1 MKNLK
6 TLLALALSLSMCVS
20 LAACG
25 SSADDDDEDKA
36 EKKTPTSSAA
46 AAEKESDEKTESK
59 AEAEESTAESTAD
72 ESEATESETD
82 TDSSESSLTLDYFE
96 AIAKEIANVS
106 TIEEA
111 EKIVTEKLPV
121 DVSSK
126 EVSEFTQDKDGFDS
140 YFAVYKLQQPINA
153 FGNVA
158 EIDDPMPPVDAV
170 TIRAST
176 KGSKPDSISFSM
188 TETPEKE
195 SEYYENNDL
204 YSERGFS
211 RSSLI
216 KIKLCNELGDRYGE
230 EYESDVYDVY
240 YWMPD
245 GLPFTVS
252 LHEQNADYKTGSYHS
267 IDFDYDPDYIEK

>member
-72 ESEATESETD
+72 ESEATETD
-82 TDSSESSLTLDYFE
+82 TDSSESSLTLNDFE

-106 TIEEA
+106 TMEEA
-111 EKIVTEKLPV
+111 EKIVTEKLSV

-126 EVSEFTQDKDGFDS
+126 YVFEATKDKEGFDAYS
-140 YFAVYKLQQPINA
+140 IEYALQTPINV
-153 FGNVA
+153 FGNIEDV
-158 EIDDPMPPVDAV
+158 DDPMPPVDKV
-170 TIRAST
+170 SISTST
-176 KGSKPDSISFSM
+176 KGSKPISFSFSM
-188 TETPEKE
+188 AETFEEEQEYFEKNE
-195 SEYYENNDL
+195 AYEGVGAKRSE
-204 YSERGFS
+204 F
-211 RSSLI
+211 I
-216 KIKLCNELGDRYGE
+216 KITFFDALDDRYGE
-230 EYESDVYDVY
+230 HHYTSDYGDGLS
-240 YWMPD
+240 YWTPD
-245 GLPFTVS
+245 GLPFSVRDASFQYTDR
-252 LHEQNADYKTGSYHS
+252 NFYNIT
-267 IDFDYDPDYIEK
+267 FDYDPYYIEK

>member
-59 AEAEESTAESTAD
+59 AEAEESTAESNAD

-82 TDSSESSLTLDYFE
+82 TDSSESSLTLDDFE

-126 EVSEFTQDKDGFDS
+126 VVTEFTKDKFGFDAYS
-140 YFAVYKLQQPINA
+140 IGYDLQTPINV
-153 FGNVA
+153 FGNIEQV
-158 EIDDPMPPVDAV
+158 DDPMPPVDKV
-170 TIRAST
+170 SIGTST
-176 KGSKPDSISFSM
+176 KGSKPERFDFSM
-188 TETPEKE
+188 TETTEKE
-195 SEYYENNDL
+195 QEYYEKNDV
-204 YSERGFS
+204 YERAGFA
-211 RSSLI
+211 RWTFIEVTLHDALDD
-216 KIKLCNELGDRYGE
+216 KYGE
-230 EYESDVYDVY
+230 RY
-240 YWMPD
+240 YTGDNGDSYWVSD
-245 GLPFTVS
+245 GLPFAIIYS
-252 LHEQNADYKTGSYHS
+252 PHQGSDYRTYGITY
-267 IDFDYDPDYIEK
+267 DYAPDYVEK